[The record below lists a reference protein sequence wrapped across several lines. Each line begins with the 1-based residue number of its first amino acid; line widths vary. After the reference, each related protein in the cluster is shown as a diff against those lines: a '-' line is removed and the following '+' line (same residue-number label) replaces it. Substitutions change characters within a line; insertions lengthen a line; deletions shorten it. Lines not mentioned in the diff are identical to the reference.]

1 MYKKHVPELNINKN
15 RSIKLKKKKIFLVPH
30 VYQTTNFTK
39 DSLRHLVTFITMS
52 VKTWRFECL
61 SPKLEYGSVL
71 SFNNLLTILE
81 SFLKT
86 DLKNV
91 YFFLINAHARTK
103 PISRFNQRFNQLVY
117 RNLPVL
123 LLQYNFQ
130 VKTFRTLLFLPKKPW
145 STGCFIK
152 TISWCNSL

>member
-15 RSIKLKKKKIFLVPH
+15 RSIKLKKKK
-30 VYQTTNFTK
+30 NFGSSRLPNHELYR